1 MCRASSYK
9 VNGSKDIAKGCDGQS
24 NEVMRSMIYTKK
36 KWRCKLKRGGE
47 KWSIIIPWVC
57 YVTTTS
63 STTLVLA
70 TTLGKVC
77 KVDYVSDADESGKA
91 SVAPHNPSI
100 SDFRLS

>member
-1 MCRASSYK
+1 MYG
-9 VNGSKDIAKGCDGQS
+9 VAKGCDGQS

-47 KWSIIIPWVC
+47 KWSIIIPTIPTVC